1 MDVSVPGDVSRTGVG
16 TTTSERSNDVGTN
29 EHAHT
34 GGDAARISRRTV
46 VLAPAAMALAASVPA
61 LRTRAAQER
70 VEVSYA
76 LFVGEGAT
84 ELPGWEAQAEA
95 ANTLLE
101 PQNIQIKAQK
111 IAAPSWSEYYQ
122 KIVAQQAAGRAPD
135 IGRAAESLMPQIVAR
150 GQAVEL
156 TPYVSEL
163 DLSQYF
169 ESPFRSAAFR
179 DGKHYGFPSGTYNM
193 VLYYNKALLDE
204 AGLAHPST
212 DWNNAI
218 SFQQVR
224 DYAKQLTEGEGG
236 NKRFGFAAGPYM
248 AFIGMYSLSN
258 GGQNVFAED
267 GSCALTQ
274 PESLA
279 VYQWFD
285 DMLQTD
291 GSMPRPTDTEVISGL
306 EMFRSSRI
314 AMMVDGTFVHT
325 VIRDIEEFPV
335 GIAAV
340 PSGTGPA
347 FSSQFVDSWVVWKGT
362 EHEREAWEAIKA
374 LNSPEALS
382 ALAGAGVG
390 GTPVLRQTLEEQGD
404 VLIGERFA
412 AEDKA
417 AFLGALDHGISV
429 PYNEF
434 YQEADDRVNSSMD
447 EWLLGRTTAEE
458 FAGRVCEVVTEFANK

>member
-1 MDVSVPGDVSRTGVG
+1 MGTIRPRHADGDG
-16 TTTSERSNDVGTN
+16 
-29 EHAHT
+29 
-34 GGDAARISRRTV
+34 ARISRRAL
-46 VLAPAAMALAASVPA
+46 VLGPAALALSASIPA
-61 LRTRAAQER
+61 SIPARSTRAAQER
-70 VEVSYA
+70 VELNYA

-84 ELPGWEAQAEA
+84 ELPGWEAQVEV
-95 ANTLLE
+95 ANRLLE
-101 PQNIQIKAQK
+101 PQNIRIKAQR

-135 IGRAAESLMPQIVAR
+135 IGRAAESLMPQIIAR

-156 TPYVSEL
+156 TPYVAEL
-163 DLSQYF
+163 DLSQFF

-179 DGKHYGFPSGTYNM
+179 DGKHFGFPSGTYNM
-193 VLYYNKALLDE
+193 VLYYNKDLLDE
-204 AGLAHPST
+204 AGLAYPST

-224 DYAKQLTEGEGG
+224 DYARQLTTGEGG
-236 NKRFGFAAGPYM
+236 TKRFGFSAGPYM
-248 AFIGMYSLSN
+248 AFIGMYFLSN

-267 GSCALTQ
+267 GSCALTH

-285 DMLQTD
+285 DMLRTD
-291 GSMPRPTDTEVISGL
+291 GTMPRPTDTEVISAL
-306 EMFRSSRI
+306 EMFRSGRI
-314 AMMVDGTFVHT
+314 AMSVDGTFVHT
-325 VIRDIEEFPV
+325 VMRDIDNFRV

-347 FSSQFVDSWVVWKGT
+347 YSSQFVDSWVVWKGT
-362 EHEREAWEAIKA
+362 EHEREAWEAIRA
-374 LNSPEALS
+374 LNSPEGLG
-382 ALAGAGVG
+382 ALAAAGVG
-390 GTPVLRQTLEEQGD
+390 GTPVRRQTLAEQSD
-404 VLIGERFA
+404 ELIGERFA
-412 AEDKA
+412 PEDEA

-447 EWLLGRTTAEE
+447 EWLLGRISAQQFAER
-458 FAGRVCEVVTEFANK
+458 ACGILDEFANR